1 MTVQHRTPVA
11 PAPAA
16 PGSSRRVSHV
26 LRVGASAALVGTLL
40 ALVLPRVTGAS
51 WESALDAMTLVTPW
65 QLAGLAALWLGGLW
79 AYAHVLSGSLP
90 GLSRGQ
96 GFVLNMVGSGVSNLV
111 PFGGTLGVG
120 VTWAMARQYGF
131 SSRSVALYS
140 IVTGIWDV
148 VARLALPL
156 IGLAAL
162 LVSGAHVG
170 GTVLVASGIGAGLCA
185 VVVGTV
191 VATLVSDRVAAKVI
205 VLLSHAVA
213 WVAAAI
219 RRPAPVGLQ
228 VTLRSQRENAVGLLR
243 ARGAVLVIGM
253 VAYLFLQG
261 LLMWACLAAVGS
273 DLGWAEVTA
282 GYTCGRLL
290 TMLVLTPGGTGFAET
305 GTAAVLVALGGDPA
319 VTLAG
324 VLLFSFFTFACEIPG
339 AAVAYAWHLR
349 ARRWRRPRTPSPT
362 VHRGPHRP
370 GGPEPSAAA
379 PVTAAGGGRHTAPE
393 LSPVW

>member
-1 MTVQHRTPVA
+1 MTVQPLAQAAPASVA
-11 PAPAA
+11 P
-16 PGSSRRVSHV
+16 GRSRRRSQV
-26 LRVGASAALVGTLL
+26 LRVGASAALVATLL
-40 ALVLPRVTGAS
+40 AVVLPRVTGTS
-51 WESALDAMTLVTPW
+51 WESALDAMALVTPW
-65 QLAGLAALWLGGLW
+65 QLAGLTALWLGGLW

-96 GFVLNMVGSGVSNLV
+96 GFVLNLVGSGVSNLV
-111 PFGGTLGVG
+111 PLGGTLGVG

-140 IVTGIWDV
+140 VVTGIWDIC
-148 VARLALPL
+148 ARLALPL
-156 IGLAAL
+156 VGLAAL
-162 LVSGAHVG
+162 LLSGAEVG

-185 VVVGTV
+185 LVVGTV
-191 VATLVSDRVAAKVI
+191 VAALVNDRVAARAI
-205 VLLSHAVA
+205 LLLTRAVA
-213 WVAAAI
+213 WVAKAI
-219 RRPAPVGLQ
+219 RRPAPVGLHA
-228 VTLRSQRENAVGLLR
+228 TLLSQRENAVGLLK

-282 GYTCGRLL
+282 GYTCGRML
-290 TMLVLTPGGTGFAET
+290 TTLVLTPGGTGFAET
-305 GTAAVLVALGGDPA
+305 GTAAVLIALGGDPA

-349 ARRWRRPRTPSPT
+349 ARRWRRPRTPSASA
-362 VHRGPHRP
+362 HRATHRLGHAQPHP
-370 GGPEPSAAA
+370 AA
-379 PVTAAGGGRHTAPE
+379 PGRATAGGRHTTPE
-393 LSPVW
+393 LSPVC